1 MSDTV
6 AGRTRHILIIDEDYA
21 VGATLEPYFK
31 GQGYQTSLVKT
42 GADGVNEAM
51 THLPAIILLSTRLS
65 DGPGV
70 NIFRQLRARSRT
82 AHIPIMF
89 LADHQDSKQQK
100 DLLSAGA
107 DDFILKPFDVD
118 ILGLRVR
125 NAIKRQ
131 DREGLHHPRSGLP
144 TGRLI
149 EERERALPTESGWY
163 KIDFGIGNFDAF
175 REHYGFMTGEEVIAF
190 TARLINEVVQTAGTP
205 DDFIGHRDDTDFVV
219 VTRQNNGAKLRDL
232 LEKRFN
238 EEVLAFY
245 TFMER
250 DQGSVEVPDGSG
262 GTIKKPLMAAKIKV
276 EESKQTQNKA

>member
-1 MSDTV
+1 MSDTE
-6 AGRTRHILIIDEDYA
+6 AGHNRHILIIDEDYA

-65 DGPGV
+65 DGPGL

-144 TGRLI
+144 TGRLL
-149 EERERALPTESGWY
+149 EERERALAGESGWY
-163 KIDFGIGNFDAF
+163 KIDFGIANFDAF

-190 TARLINEVVQTAGTP
+190 TARLINEVVQAAGTP
-205 DDFIGHRDDTDFVV
+205 DDFSGHRNDTEFVV
-219 VTRQNNGAKLRDL
+219 INRQENGAKLRDL

-250 DQGSVEVPDGSG
+250 DQAGVEIPDGSG
-262 GTIKKPLMAAKIKV
+262 GMIKKPLMAANIRV
-276 EESKQTQNKA
+276 EESGQTQDKA